1 MTNWDSYF
9 NLRYSNCQS
18 SDEAKGWDKNMK
30 KILIEKIQWKYIKWK
45 SSIYPIVTAFFIIS
59 VIAII
64 FICANFPDD
73 SMVYNLGNSLFT
85 GIIASIVVSVII
97 QIKQNRNDFERK
109 RAILFDAGFH
119 LTYFQTRYSEKK
131 LINNKID
138 EDWEQIFRL
147 CEKPAAYLCELYN
160 SSVDILDVV
169 DISIIRKINHNYR
182 YILKLSESIS
192 ANSKDSEFLTDSNEI
207 MEVQNKYIHMVT
219 EVKDN
224 LFFLLIKWKKDS
236 IID

>member
-1 MTNWDSYF
+1 
-9 NLRYSNCQS
+9 
-18 SDEAKGWDKNMK
+18 MK
-30 KILIEKIQWKYIKWK
+30 EPLIEKIKWGYIKWK
-45 SSIYPIVTAFFIIS
+45 SSIYPIVTVFFVIS

-64 FICANFPDD
+64 LICNNFPDD

-97 QIKQNRNDFERK
+97 QMKQDRNDFEKK

-131 LINNKID
+131 RINDKID
-138 EDWEQIFRL
+138 EDWAQIFRL

-160 SSVDILDVV
+160 SGADVLDVV

-182 YILKLSESIS
+182 YILKLSELIG
-192 ANSKDSEFLTDSNEI
+192 ANSKDDEFLTDPNEI
-207 MEVQNKYIHMVT
+207 MEVQNKYIHMIA
-219 EVKDN
+219 ELKDK
-224 LFFLLIKWKKDS
+224 LIFLLIKWKKDS